1 MGVHRWSKSES
12 LHHINYLELKT
23 ILLGLQSLCG
33 DMHSTCIKV
42 LSDNETA
49 VAYIRNMGGTH
60 SRRFNNIIREILLW
74 RKAKGL
80 FLVIAHLPEHL
91 NVEADTASQVFN
103 NDTQWSL
110 DLNEYN
116 PLARRKAP
124 AEDKG
129 PRARVLISTGI

>member
-1 MGVHRWSKSES
+1 
-12 LHHINYLELKT
+12 
-23 ILLGLQSLCG
+23 
-33 DMHSTCIKV
+33 MHSTCIKV

-124 AEDKG
+124 AKG
-129 PRARVLISTGI
+129 QRPEGANIDWHLVPYHGKQGESNLASSLFIYIYMYGTLSL